1 MNDRIRSMKGICAGH
16 VIRAAV
22 AVLLAVAGL
31 LAFSGCGVRGS
42 DEPMTLNALNYD
54 VKVQSNGD
62 LRISETWD
70 VNLES
75 RENDDGSARPWH
87 QLYRTFQ
94 SKPTAYDGIRD
105 VTVTDLDSGQK
116 FRRIDLPNPQGVD
129 DTQYTALAGSW
140 YLTDTGEGRELG
152 WNIAPVES
160 GAARFRISYTA
171 VNAITGLA
179 DAAEFNW
186 QFLDRS
192 NGVYAKKVTGTI
204 SWPDSASRSTVRAWL
219 HYEGATSNLAIADTG
234 AATFTIDE
242 LPSQTPVEVHAL
254 FPKALAAQ
262 AKRHADRTSDDVKA
276 SERRMAEEWQAKQEA
291 RHRRTIMLC
300 AASVA
305 LLVVMLIWN
314 IWSIRHSRRLN
325 RPRGDMQYWRDDPG
339 VSPAVAAK
347 IDELA
352 GSGRRVHRNGLSATM
367 LSLAHKR
374 RIVLSVQPASRRGK
388 SDVLVTIRDDA
399 AAAVGR
405 RPLAPTEEALLAML
419 QRASTEHG
427 GSFTMAELRNTVKDD
442 AESFDRLFRNY
453 DNQLAMEFGGT
464 LTYTTHRYSAVPMLV
479 DVIVGILSMLG
490 FVMLDWPWLGVPVT
504 VASAILAMITP
515 MMAES
520 ELLTPE
526 GLAVA
531 ERVEGL
537 KRYMLDFSDF
547 SKRGVPDL
555 SMWDFYMVY
564 ATAFGISE
572 TVAKQLRDLYPQLA
586 DGTYMQDTWDSSPVM
601 YAVFYGSIA
610 DGSADSSSTAL
621 DSMDLGTMLSDN
633 LADVHSALASAM
645 SDSSDSGSG
654 FGGGGFG
661 GSSDGG
667 GGGGMGG
674 R

>member
-1 MNDRIRSMKGICAGH
+1 MHGRM
-16 VIRAAV
+16 IRAGRAV
-22 AVLLAVAGL
+22 RVLRGMIAVLLAMAGL
-31 LAFSGCGVRGS
+31 LAFAGCGVRGS
-42 DEPMTLNALNYD
+42 DEPMTLNALTYD

-70 VNLES
+70 VNFES

-94 SKPTAYDGIRD
+94 SKPTAYDGIKN
-105 VTVTDLDSGQK
+105 VTVTDLDSGRQ
-116 FRRIDLPNPQGVD
+116 FRRVDLPDPQGVD
-129 DTQYTALAGSW
+129 DSQYAALAGSW
-140 YLTDTGEGRELG
+140 YLTDTGEGLELG
-152 WNIAPVES
+152 WNIDPVDS
-160 GAARFRISYTA
+160 GTARFRISYTA
-171 VNAITGLA
+171 VNAITGLS

-186 QFLDRS
+186 QFLDQS
-192 NGVYAKKVTGTI
+192 NGVYAKTVTGTI
-204 SWPDSASRSTVRAWL
+204 SWPDSASHSTVRAWL
-219 HYEGATSNLAIADTG
+219 HYEGATSNLAIANTG

-300 AASVA
+300 VASAVLFVA
-305 LLVVMLIWN
+305 MLVWN
-314 IWSIRHSRRLN
+314 VWAIRHSRRLN
-325 RPRGDMQYWRDDPG
+325 RPKGDMPYWRDDPG

-352 GSGRRVHRNGLSATM
+352 GSGRRVYRNGLSATM

-374 RIVLSVQPASRRGK
+374 RIGLTVQPTSRKGK
-388 SDVLVTIRDDA
+388 SDVQVTMRDDA
-399 AAAVGR
+399 ATAAGR
-405 RPLAPTEEALLAML
+405 QPLTATEEALLAIL
-419 QRASTEHG
+419 RRAGTRHG
-427 GSFTMAELRNTVKDD
+427 GSFTMTELRKTVKDD
-442 AESFDRLFRNY
+442 PESFNRLFRAY

-464 LTYTTHRYSAVPMLV
+464 LTYTTPRYSMVPMLV
-479 DVIVGILSMLG
+479 TVIIGILSMVG
-490 FVMLDWPWLGVPVT
+490 FVILDWPLLGVPVT
-504 VASAILAMITP
+504 VASAILAIITP

-564 ATAFGISE
+564 ATALGISE
-572 TVAKQLRDLYPQLA
+572 TVSRQLRDLYPQLA
-586 DGTYMQDTWDSSPVM
+586 DDTYMQDTWDSSPVM
-601 YAVFYGSIA
+601 YAMFYGSMA
-610 DGSADSSSTAL
+610 DGPADSSSTAL

-633 LADVHSALASAM
+633 LYDVQNALSSAM
-645 SDSSDSGSG
+645 SGSSDSGSG

-661 GSSDGG
+661 GFSDGG